1 MSEPTRTNGPLKRG
15 SWKIVLIILAA
26 PLVALLGDWAGGNG
40 GYALA
45 LFLIAVLAFVVA

>member
-1 MSEPTRTNGPLKRG
+1 MSLDDGPLKSG
-15 SWKIVLIILAA
+15 SWKIVLVIVAA

-45 LFLIAVLAFVVA
+45 LLLIIVLAFVIA

>member
-26 PLVALLGDWAGGNG
+26 PLVALLGDWAGG
-40 GYALA
+40 YALA

>member
-1 MSEPTRTNGPLKRG
+1 MNDGPLKRG
-15 SWKIVLIILAA
+15 SWKIVLVILGA
-26 PLVALLGDWAGGNG
+26 PFVALLGDWAGGNG